1 MKSCTYNGTTF
12 DLAAPDTLEFE
23 NDYYRIIYETFYVQF
38 DGSTLLP
45 HIDFD
50 NFIQNNF
57 NVTPE
62 QLALNEQIKVQKN
75 PISKTL
81 YPFFLRYPVFSGVF
95 ENITVSSD
103 IIIAHAEY
111 IVGAKCSAA
120 NFISIKKIIDDWN
133 RVRWTRDQKIA
144 ERQSGVSTLGT
155 ISERLLETALE
166 SFIDETQFFKN
177 TNTEIQSYGDFVLM
191 ALPNN
196 LWLSVKS
203 NFARE
208 RLLAS
213 GFSTDIIGV
222 GSFTDHNEFT
232 SSARIRNFQKVGFLA
247 MYIPDIPITKA
258 QVDATTSTYELAI
271 DHFTAKN
278 LPLPVN
284 INGKPFLRKLSDI
297 PNDIGELLSEKNL
310 KKRTTIGF

>member
-1 MKSCTYNGTTF
+1 MKSCTYEGTVF
-12 DLAAPDTLEFE
+12 EIADPATLDFE
-23 NDYYRIIYETFYVQF
+23 NDYYRIIYETLYVHF
-38 DGSTLLP
+38 DGTTLLP

-50 NFIQNNF
+50 NFIKNSF
-57 NVTPE
+57 NTTPE
-62 QLALNEQIKVQKN
+62 QLALNEKIKVQTA
-75 PISKTL
+75 PVSKTL
-81 YPFFLRYPVFSGVF
+81 YPFFIRYPIFSGF
-95 ENITVSSD
+95 FKNIIISSD

-120 NFISIKKIIDDWN
+120 NFISIKKTIDDWN
-133 RVRWTRDQKIA
+133 RVRWTRNQELA

-166 SFIDETQFFKN
+166 SFIDNTNFFKN

-222 GSFTDHNEFT
+222 GFFTDHNEFT

-247 MYIPDIPITKA
+247 MYIPDIPITEM
-258 QVDATTSTYELAI
+258 QVVNNTSTYELA
-271 DHFTAKN
+271 HQYFPNNN
-278 LPLPVN
+278 LTHPVN
-284 INGKPFLRKLSDI
+284 INGKPFIRKLSDL
-297 PNDIGELLSEKNL
+297 PNDIGKLLSENNMP
-310 KKRTTIGF
+310 KRTTIGF

>member
-1 MKSCTYNGTTF
+1 MKSCTYDGTIFSIADPAT
-12 DLAAPDTLEFE
+12 LAFE
-23 NDYYRIIYETFYVQF
+23 NDYYRIIYETLYAHF

-50 NFIQNNF
+50 DFIQNNF
-57 NVTPE
+57 NIAPE
-62 QLALNEQIKVQKN
+62 QLALNEQIKVQTV

-81 YPFFLRYPVFSGVF
+81 YPFFLRYPVFSGLF
-95 ENITVSSD
+95 RNITISSD

-111 IVGAKCSAA
+111 MTGARCSAA
-120 NFISIKKIIDDWN
+120 NFISIKKTIDDWN
-133 RVRWTRDQKIA
+133 RVRWTRDQNLA

-166 SFIDETQFFKN
+166 GFIDNTNFFKN

-213 GFSTDIIGV
+213 GFSTDIVGV
-222 GSFTDHNEFT
+222 GFFTDHNEFT

-247 MYIPDIPITKA
+247 MYIPDIPITES
-258 QVDATTSTYELAI
+258 QVNAGTSTYHMAI
-271 DHFTAKN
+271 NHFAAN
-278 LPLPVN
+278 ALPLPVN
-284 INGKPFLRKLSDI
+284 INGKSFLRKLSDI
-297 PNDIGELLSEKNL
+297 PNDLGKLLAETNL